1 MRHKCIF
8 KPEIVPVSGCGSGRG
23 TTGCGLCLARGLRG
37 QPHHYPHRTHQGSLP
52 AVWHDLLS
60 SETSAT
66 LSGHLTPTDKIKKNI
81 APVKD
86 SSSASWTPQY
96 EDLMQPLSHDDYLQ
110 RGHYFF
116 IHPSIH
122 SLIYF
127 VYSSIVVLSILLL
140 WSIIDA
146 FTSLFFLFLLT

>member
-8 KPEIVPVSGCGSGRG
+8 KLEIVPVSGCGSGRG
-23 TTGCGLCLARGLRG
+23 TTGCGHCLARGLRG

-66 LSGHLTPTDKIKKNI
+66 LSGHLTPTDKMKKNI

-96 EDLMQPLSHDDYLQ
+96 EDLMQPLSHDIICKEVIISS
-110 RGHYFF
+110 F
-116 IHPSIH
+116 IHPSI
-122 SLIYF
+122 LLFILF
-127 VYSSIVVLSILLL
+127 IQVL
-140 WSIIDA
+140 WY
-146 FTSLFFLFLLT
+146 